1 MFHFDLS
8 QDIHQY
14 LQGHPL
20 TKELDIIRHL
30 QRISRLPMDA
40 LRSDLSMFRTH
51 FLVFNGLYRLRKQ
64 GHDQQTFHL
73 EISALSIQLMP
84 YESSNSKSSDKSH
97 THSVK
102 SADPLYFFYTD
113 LQQLNQTTTQD
124 VQRLLDLFWQ
134 RYIAPEQISDQQK
147 LEALAELELSDPVD
161 FNTIKQQYRRLAMR
175 HHPDRGGDQE
185 KLVSINQAMQCL
197 EVYYSR

>member
-14 LQGHPL
+14 LQSHPL

-30 QRISRLPMDA
+30 QKINRLPMDV
-40 LRSDLSMFRTH
+40 LRSDLSMFRAH

-64 GHDQQTFHL
+64 GHDKQTFHL

-84 YESSNSKSSDKSH
+84 YESSNSQSPNESDV
-97 THSVK
+97 HSVR
-102 SADPLYFFYTD
+102 STDPLYFFYTD
-113 LQQLNQTTTQD
+113 LQQLNQTTTHD
-124 VQRLLDLFWQ
+124 VRRLLDLFWQ

-147 LEALAELELSDPVD
+147 LAALSELELSDPVD

-175 HHPDRGGDQE
+175 HHPDRGGDQD

>member
-1 MFHFDLS
+1 MFHFDLT

-14 LQGHPL
+14 LQSHPT

-30 QRISRLPMDA
+30 QKINRLPMNV
-40 LRSDLSMFRTH
+40 LRSDLSMFRAH
-51 FLVFNGLYRLRKQ
+51 FLVFNALYRLRKQ
-64 GHDQQTFHL
+64 GHSQRAFHL
-73 EISALSIQLMP
+73 EISALNIQLMSFDPPHEP
-84 YESSNSKSSDKSH
+84 YSQA
-97 THSVK
+97 VK
-102 SADPLYFFYTD
+102 NTDPLYFFYTD
-113 LQQLNQTTTQD
+113 LQQLNQTTTHD

-134 RYIAPEQISDQQK
+134 RFIAPEKISDQQK
-147 LEALAELELSDPVD
+147 LEALSELELSDPVD

>member
-14 LQGHPL
+14 LQSHPL

-30 QRISRLPMDA
+30 QKINRLPMDV
-40 LRSDLSMFRTH
+40 LRSDLSMFRAH

-64 GHDQQTFHL
+64 GHDKRAFHL
-73 EISALSIQLMP
+73 EISALNIQLMP
-84 YESSNSKSSDKSH
+84 YESSNSQSPNESH
-97 THSVK
+97 AHSVR
-102 SADPLYFFYTD
+102 STDPLYFFYTD
-113 LQQLNQTTTQD
+113 LQQLNQTTTHD
-124 VQRLLDLFWQ
+124 VRRLLDLFWQ

-147 LEALAELELSDPVD
+147 LAALSELELSDPVD

-175 HHPDRGGDQE
+175 HHPDRGGDKE

>member
-14 LQGHPL
+14 LQSHPL

-30 QRISRLPMDA
+30 QKIHRLPMDV

-64 GHDQQTFHL
+64 GHDKRAFHL
-73 EISALSIQLMP
+73 EISALNIQLMP
-84 YESSNSKSSDKSH
+84 YESSNSQSPNESDV
-97 THSVK
+97 HSVR
-102 SADPLYFFYTD
+102 STDPLYFFYTD
-113 LQQLNQTTTQD
+113 LQQLNQTTTHD
-124 VQRLLDLFWQ
+124 VRRLLDLFWQ

-147 LEALAELELSDPVD
+147 LAALSELELSDPVD